1 MAKPT
6 PQRIDHYWHKSGIYG
21 VISRAA
27 LRTLQ
32 FVFAVTVAGLYGVD
46 LAQATKT
53 KNHAHAEWIYAE
65 FVAALSALTC
75 IVHCFFTVT
84 QVAWSAWDGVLL
96 VLWLAQVGV
105 FGTVYISGTKT
116 GYENAT
122 VSVPRMRAA
131 VWIDLINMLLW
142 LTTTV
147 LGIAWCIRTRKVTRR
162 TDQVDVHK
170 DELIESD
177 SMRQNNEEESGPWGE
192 RNDVK
197 EFNNEP
203 MGKCPPEYHKSPPAS
218 PASPASVEE
227 KESFGQD
234 KEITLGV

>member
-6 PQRIDHYWHKSGIYG
+6 PRRIDHYWHKSGICG
-21 VISRAA
+21 VISRAT

-32 FVFAVTVAGLYGVD
+32 FVFAVTVAALYGVD

-53 KNHAHAEWIYAE
+53 ENHAHAEWIYAE
-65 FVAALSALTC
+65 SVAALSALTC

-131 VWIDLINMLLW
+131 VWLDLINMLLW

-147 LGIAWCIRTRKVTRR
+147 LGVAWCIRTRKVTRR

-170 DELIESD
+170 EELIEPD
-177 SMRQNNEEESGPWGE
+177 SVRGRDNEESGPWSE
-192 RNDVK
+192 KNDAK
-197 EFNNEP
+197 ELTDEP
-203 MGKCPPEYHKSPPAS
+203 MDKCPPEYTKSPPT
-218 PASPASVEE
+218 SPASVEK
-227 KESFGQD
+227 KESFEQD
-234 KEITLGV
+234 KKTTLEV